1 MTDGLEQST
10 QCDSLNRQPQKK
22 GPEDGFFRLLFET
35 HPAPMWVFDEG
46 TLRFLA
52 VNDAVVCR
60 YGYSRDE
67 LLSMTV
73 RDVIPTHTADWLAEE
88 LAAGGPT
95 PDEVLAWDHRT
106 KAGVLLSLEAMTSRL
121 EYANRPA
128 WLVIATDSTN
138 RRRTETALRE
148 SEQRLRHILTHIPC
162 GVFWKDRAS
171 IYLGCNDRVARDA
184 GLTVAGE
191 LIGRTD
197 DDLTTCAEEAEKSRA
212 SDREVLES
220 GSPLLNAE
228 ESRTRPDG
236 TKNTLLTSRVPMLDQ
251 TGRVVGV
258 LGVYQDVTERKRL
271 EEQLRQAQ
279 KMEAIGRLAGGIA
292 HDFNNLLT
300 IISGNVHL
308 MQHLPADDPEVPALI
323 DDIRDAADRAAT
335 LTRQLLTFSRKQPT
349 RSEVIDLN
357 EVVTGLGNMLRR
369 LLGERIVVRIPLSPV
384 PVRIRGDR
392 GQIEQVIMN
401 LAVNAKDAMPDG
413 GTLTISTAEVNEG
426 QRFVQLAIADTG
438 MGMTDDVK
446 RHLFEPFFTTKEVG
460 KGTGLGLATVYGI
473 VKQAGGTIEVDSTP
487 GVGTAFFI
495 RLPWC
500 EIAPKSSTFI
510 PMTNLHPRP
519 TSTSQSVLLVEDEDR
534 VRKMVRFVLES
545 QGFAVV
551 EAGGGE
557 AAIRLLTPDRKI
569 DLLVTDLVMPGID
582 GRELATR
589 VRALRPM
596 VGVVFTSGYVPD
608 HRRVEGLPGALFLP
622 KPFTPLDL
630 IKMAEKALRHA
641 ARLHAPV

>member
-1 MTDGLEQST
+1 MADGLEQST
-10 QCDSLNRQPQKK
+10 SCGSLDKQPQKK
-22 GPEDGFFRLLFET
+22 KQEDGFFRLLFNA

-46 TLRFLA
+46 TFRFLA

-73 RDVIPTHTADWLAEE
+73 RDVIPPHTADWLAEE
-88 LAAGGPT
+88 LKLGGPAS
-95 PDEVLAWDHRT
+95 DDVLAWDHRT
-106 KAGVLLSLEAMTSRL
+106 KAGVLLSMEAMTSRL
-121 EYANRPA
+121 EYAGRPA
-128 WLVIATDSTN
+128 WLIVATDATN
-138 RRRTETALRE
+138 RRRTESALRE

-184 GLTVAGE
+184 GLAVAGE

-197 DDLTTCAEEAEKSRA
+197 HDLTTCAEEAEKSRA

-236 TKNTLLTSRVPMLDQ
+236 TKSTLLTSRVPMLDQ

-271 EEQLRQAQ
+271 EEQLRQSQ

-308 MQHLPADDPEVPALI
+308 MQHLPPDDPECPPLL
-323 DDIRDAADRAAT
+323 DDIRDAAERAAT

-349 RSEVIDLN
+349 RSEPLDLN
-357 EVVTGLGNMLRR
+357 DIVAGLGNMLRR
-369 LLGERIVVRIPLSPV
+369 LLGERIVVRTPLSTS

-401 LAVNAKDAMPDG
+401 LAVNAKDAMPEG
-413 GTLTISTAEVNEG
+413 GTLTISTAEEYDE
-426 QRFVQLAIADTG
+426 QRFVRLTIADTG

-446 RHLFEPFFTTKEVG
+446 RHLFEPFFTTKEIG

-473 VKQAGGTIEVDSTP
+473 VKQAGGTIEVESTP
-487 GVGTAFFI
+487 GAGTAFFI

-500 EIAPKSSTFI
+500 EIASKSSTFI
-510 PMTNLHPRP
+510 PVANLHTRP
-519 TSTSQSVLLVEDEDR
+519 SGSNQSVLLVEDEDR
-534 VRKMVRFVLES
+534 VRKMVRFILES

-551 EAGGGE
+551 EASGGE

-582 GRELATR
+582 GRELAMR

-630 IKMAEKALRHA
+630 IKTAEKALRHA
-641 ARLHAPV
+641 ARLHTTV